1 MPKSPRDVDAETG
14 AKVLRLI
21 DALDDHDD
29 VQNVYSDLN
38 LTEEIIAEASK
49 G

>member
-1 MPKSPRDVDAETG
+1 VDPDAEP
-14 AKVLRLI
+14 AQKVMRLI

-29 VQNVYSDLN
+29 VQNVYTNLN
-38 LTEEIIAEASK
+38 VTEAMVDAMAR